1 MTHTPTFDYIVVGA
15 GSSGAA
21 LATRLAERGKASVL
35 LLEAGAPREN
45 DFWIRV
51 PIGVAKL
58 LMNDSYAWKFFTETQ
73 PQLAGQKLYWPRGRL
88 PGGSSSINGMIY
100 VRGEPAEFDH
110 WAALGNTGWDY
121 ASLLP
126 YFKRLESTL
135 LGDETQRGRAG
146 PIAVSSVAQLHPN
159 PLTDAFIDACEQV
172 GIPRTADYNGG
183 SYEGVSYL
191 QLSVG
196 RGRRCS
202 TAIGYLHDRPQANLR
217 LITEAQVTRLI
228 IDNAK
233 ANGVEYTVHGQ
244 AQRAMAAR
252 EVILC
257 AGPIKSPQL
266 LELSGIGDRR
276 RLQDLGIPVQVDLPG
291 VGENLIDH
299 LQSRVTFA
307 CTRPITLNE
316 IMQSPLRQ
324 QWMGMKYLLT
334 RRGIMSTPANSA
346 HALARTRPDQSRPSV
361 KLQLSHVTAADRY
374 AGGGTALDPFPGF
387 GMGFFQLR
395 PESRGSLHIRS
406 RNPADQPAIDPR
418 YLTAE
423 TDRVTM
429 VEALRLS
436 RSIARQSG
444 LVGFV
449 ERETRPGIDVDD
461 DAGLLDYIKA
471 SGQTSWHPIGTCKMG
486 VDDMAV
492 VAPELRVRGAAGLRV
507 ADSSIM
513 PSMCSSNTNAASIM
527 IGEKAADL
535 ILASVGQA

>member
-1 MTHTPTFDYIVVGA
+1 MTHTQTFDYIVVGA

-35 LLEAGAPREN
+35 LLEAGARREN

-58 LMNDSYAWKFFTETQ
+58 LMSDAYAWKFFTEAQ
-73 PQLAGQKLYWPRGRL
+73 PQLAGQQLYWPRGRL

-100 VRGEPAEFDH
+100 VRGEPAEFDY

-126 YFKRLESTL
+126 YFKRLEGTM

-146 PIAVSSVAQLHPN
+146 PIAVSSVADLHPN
-159 PLTDAFIDACEQV
+159 PLTEAFINACEQA
-172 GIPRTADYNGG
+172 GIPRTPDYNGG

-202 TAIGYLHDRPQANLR
+202 TAIGYLHGRPQANLR
-217 LITEAQVTRLI
+217 LITEAQVTRVIL
-228 IDNAK
+228 DNSK
-233 ANGVEYTVHGQ
+233 ANGVEYTVGGQ
-244 AQRAMAAR
+244 VQRAMAAR

-276 RLQDLGIPVQVDLPG
+276 RLNDLGIPVQVNLPG

-324 QWMGMKYLLT
+324 QWMGMKYILT

-346 HALARTRPDQSRPSV
+346 HALARTRADQSRPSV

-387 GMGFFQLR
+387 GLGFFQLR

-406 RNPADQPAIDPR
+406 RDPADQPAIDPR

-423 TDRVTM
+423 ADRITM
-429 VEALRLS
+429 LEALRLS

-444 LVGFV
+444 LAGLV
-449 ERETRPGIDVDD
+449 ERETRPGIGVQD

-471 SGQTSWHPIGTCKMG
+471 SGQTSWHPVGTCKMG

-492 VAPELRVRGAAGLRV
+492 VNPELRVRGTVGLRV

-535 ILASVGQA
+535 ILASVRQA